1 MTIVGTAPVP
11 GNGYLSRLST
21 VELPKIRTGQPELT
35 GPCQLDGPGLEHDM
49 CAIGDHANC
58 LGRRAPQ
65 GCACDCHTGAAD
77 LSESGQSAATPCPP
91 WCVEHT
97 TGGANPGDRSTF
109 HEARR
114 TEVHTRSSSGGSCPV
129 TERHTLE
136 VWAERFDLDED
147 QDGHPV
153 IGRAAVH
160 LSEDGTDPAGMTGEQ
175 ARQLGLA
182 LLDAAEKVQAE
193 TPDPVGGRV
202 VPLPVWPPNVCPT
215 WCSHASDPA
224 SHLDEPLQDD
234 RRHTHEHLAWTGDL
248 PADIGPS
255 EVVLSLHDRRYDPAG
270 TMPAFLAVGLTQHY
284 REAEPVVRLDTVNV
298 GGRAAQMDLTVGEA
312 AQLASLLSHMV
323 QLATEG

>member
-65 GCACDCHTGAAD
+65 GCACDCHAGAAD

-114 TEVHTRSSSGGSCPV
+114 TEVHTRSS
-129 TERHTLE
+129 
-136 VWAERFDLDED
+136 
-147 QDGHPV
+147 
-153 IGRAAVH
+153 IG
-160 LSEDGTDPAGMTGEQ
+160 
-175 ARQLGLA
+175 
-182 LLDAAEKVQAE
+182 
-193 TPDPVGGRV
+193 DPVGGRV
-202 VPLPVWPPNVCPT
+202 VPLPVWPPNVCPS
-215 WCSHASDPA
+215 WCSHATDPA
-224 SHLDEPLQDD
+224 SHAPGPGGPEHPEDRTHIHDHYGCVPSADPNSDAVEPGMVELTLMPPTRYPSSRATAYQY
-234 RRHTHEHLAWTGDL
+234 LAAEMAL
-248 PADIGPS
+248 
-255 EVVLSLHDRRYDPAG
+255 
-270 TMPAFLAVGLTQHY
+270 HY
-284 REAEPVVRLDTVNV
+284 REIEAQIRVKYSGGAGPV
-298 GGRAAQMDLTVGEA
+298 DLTIDEA
-312 AQLASLLSHMV
+312 ARLACLLTHLV
-323 QLATEG
+323 ELAREG